1 MTFDMF
7 EATSIETAGIDLK
20 ARMSSLREG
29 FKSSLKPEYNAY
41 MDMPDAVDGNIS
53 RWLEMDAIDGAARL
67 AALRPTVVD
76 TVKQMYSGMD
86 FGDFH
91 TLGLEKINGWDRNK
105 NYFDINL
112 KQQSG
117 FAAEVIGTA
126 KENLKAKFE
135 GSDLTTF
142 RADDRP
148 DLFQKNDQYVD
159 KIRVNSAGE
168 VVERIQVKFVGKDAD
183 SCLRKLTG
191 NKFDKYFND
200 GKVDKMEVPKD
211 FYDGI
216 KNKIP
221 GELDKLENQLQ
232 KVKELGKEDV
242 AQKIEK
248 RIDRLN
254 KIDQMLEKSSV
265 TSQEAKEAV
274 LHPKRYATK
283 LFAKDTFAAGNKAGL
298 ESAAIAASITVAVS
312 TVDNVSKYIDGEITA
327 QEAFLDVAKDTGA
340 AGGIAYGT
348 AFVSTAVA
356 QTMSSSSQQLIQSL
370 GKSGV
375 PAAVISFGV
384 QSFDSVTDYASGVI
398 DEKQL
403 VYDLGESAAQ
413 VGGGIAGTAVA
424 GAALGSVVPGAGT
437 AVGFGVGLVGGMVG
451 CAVASEAYASAV
463 QFGGEHVDVLA
474 DKAQQMATRTVDI
487 AKEVV
492 PDKVGNIVDSLNN
505 FASVNN
511 LPFRV

>member
-1 MTFDMF
+1 
-7 EATSIETAGIDLK
+7 
-20 ARMSSLREG
+20 
-29 FKSSLKPEYNAY
+29 
-41 MDMPDAVDGNIS
+41 
-53 RWLEMDAIDGAARL
+53 
-67 AALRPTVVD
+67 
-76 TVKQMYSGMD
+76 
-86 FGDFH
+86 
-91 TLGLEKINGWDRNK
+91 
-105 NYFDINL
+105 
-112 KQQSG
+112 
-117 FAAEVIGTA
+117 
-126 KENLKAKFE
+126 
-135 GSDLTTF
+135 
-142 RADDRP
+142 
-148 DLFQKNDQYVD
+148 
-159 KIRVNSAGE
+159 
-168 VVERIQVKFVGKDAD
+168 
-183 SCLRKLTG
+183 
-191 NKFDKYFND
+191 
-200 GKVDKMEVPKD
+200 MEVPKD

-216 KNKIP
+216 KNTIP

-511 LPFRV
+511 LPFSV

>member
-413 VGGGIAGTAVA
+413 VGGGI
-424 GAALGSVVPGAGT
+424 
-437 AVGFGVGLVGGMVG
+437 VGLVCVMVG

-511 LPFRV
+511 LPFSV